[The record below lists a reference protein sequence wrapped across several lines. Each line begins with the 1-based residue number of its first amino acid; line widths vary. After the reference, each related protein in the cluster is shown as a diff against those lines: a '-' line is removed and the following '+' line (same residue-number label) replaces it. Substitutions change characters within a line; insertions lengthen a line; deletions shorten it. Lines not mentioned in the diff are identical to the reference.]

1 MRVGFLGKME
11 HLYESIPESMRT
23 LLLDA
28 AEKVRRAD
36 RVSAFSH
43 IDADGISALAI
54 VSLMLEREGKEYE
67 WKNVHQINSESI
79 LQVEEDIQEF
89 KPDLVIFS
97 DFGTGQIELLKKH
110 IQNIEGIESIIVLDH
125 HLPHDENSDPAKD
138 ESSAEL
144 IEINP
149 CHHGLSGS
157 YDISGAGTAFLLALF
172 VSQDNI
178 DLSELAIVGATGD
191 LQDYY
196 GRGFVGLNKEII
208 ELGKSSGYLELMRDL
223 TFFGI
228 HTRPL
233 PYLLMYATDPYLP
246 GLTGAEEACY
256 AFFQD
261 LGIEMKSEDNWRTW
275 MDLEPSEKQ
284 VAIQGIIQ
292 VVLEHYEDPRIAQGI
307 IGDTVVL
314 SHRPPRTE
322 MRGAKEFSTLLN
334 ACGRNRRP
342 EVGVKVCMKDPE
354 AFTEGRNLLQQH
366 RANLASALRRLEEDG
381 GYKEMNGMYVVDDSQ
396 TPDTIIG
403 IVIGMAQGSMII
415 PTDRPVIGVVRNT
428 TGDSPLAKLSGRA
441 HRRLVK
447 RGVNLKEVFVEAAE
461 ILNEKNDILIAE
473 AGGHPMA
480 AGAFIQKAYLDEYL
494 TLVSQMLAE
503 KLRT

>member
-1 MRVGFLGKME
+1 ME
-11 HLYESIPESMRT
+11 HLCESMPESMSK

-28 AEKVRRAD
+28 AKEVRKAKRIA
-36 RVSAFSH
+36 AFSH

-54 VSLMLEREGKEYE
+54 ISLMLEREGKEYE

-79 LQVEEDIQEF
+79 LQVEEDVREF

-97 DFGTGQIELLKKH
+97 DFGTGQIELVKEH
-110 IQNIEGIESIIVLDH
+110 ILNIEGIESIVILDH
-125 HLPHDENSDPAKD
+125 HLPHDENSDSATDK
-138 ESSAEL
+138 SSKML

-149 CHHGLSGS
+149 SHHGLSGS
-157 YDISGAGTAFLLALF
+157 YDISGAGTTFLLALF
-172 VSQDNI
+172 VSKDNI

-196 GRGFVGLNKEII
+196 GRGFVGLNKEILD
-208 ELGKSSGYLELMRDL
+208 LGQSSGYLEVMRDL

-261 LGIEMKSEDNWRTW
+261 LGIEMKSGDDWRTW

-292 VVLEHYEDPRIAQGI
+292 VVLEHYEDPRVAQGI
-307 IGDTVVL
+307 IGDTIIL

-322 MRGAKEFSTLLN
+322 MRSAKEFSTLLN

-342 EVGVKVCMKDPE
+342 EVGVRVCMKDPE
-354 AFTEGRNLLQQH
+354 AFAEGKNLLQQH

-381 GYKEMNGMYVVDDSQ
+381 GFKEMDGMYVVDDPE

-415 PTDRPVIGVVRNT
+415 PTDRPVIGVVRKT

-441 HRRLVK
+441 NRRLVK
-447 RGVNLKEVFVEAAE
+447 RGINLKDVFVEVAE
-461 ILNEKNDILIAE
+461 GLNERNNTLIAE

-494 TLVSQMLAE
+494 TLVSEMLA
-503 KLRT
+503 KKIKT

>member
-1 MRVGFLGKME
+1 MGKME
-11 HLYESIPESMRT
+11 RFYESIPESMGK
-23 LLLDA
+23 LLFDA
-28 AEKVRRAD
+28 AKEVGRAK
-36 RVSAFSH
+36 RVFAFSH

-54 VSLMLEREGKEYE
+54 ISLMLEREEKEFE

-79 LQVEEDIQEF
+79 LQIEEDIRDY

-97 DFGTGQIELLKKH
+97 DFGSGQISLVEKH
-110 IQNIEGIESIIVLDH
+110 VLNIEVVNSVIVLDH
-125 HLPHDENSDPAKD
+125 HLPPDDIERSETDCERSK
-138 ESSAEL
+138 L

-149 CHHGLSGS
+149 HQHGMNGS
-157 YDISGAGTAFLLALF
+157 YDLSGAGTAFLLALF
-172 VSQDNI
+172 VSPNNV

-196 GRGFVGLNKEII
+196 GRGFVGLNKEIV
-208 ELGKSSGYLELMRDL
+208 ELGEGTGFLDVVRDL

-233 PYLLMYATDPYLP
+233 PYLLQYATDPYLP

-261 LGIEMKSEDNWRTW
+261 LDIDLKSGDEWRVW
-275 MDLEPSEKQ
+275 VDLEPSEKQ
-284 VAIQGIIQ
+284 RAIQGIIQ
-292 VVLEHYEDPRIAQGI
+292 IVLEHYSDPLIAQGI
-307 IGDTVVL
+307 IGDTIVL
-314 SHRPPRTE
+314 SQRPPKTE
-322 MRGAKEFSTLLN
+322 MRSAKEFSTLLN

-342 EVGVKVCMKDPE
+342 EVGVRVCMRDPE
-354 AFTEGRNLLQQH
+354 AFSEGRTLLEQH

-381 GYKEMNGMYVVDDSQ
+381 YIEMPGMYVVDDPQ

-415 PTDRPVIGVVRNT
+415 PTDRPVIGISRNT
-428 TGDSPLAKLSGRA
+428 TEDSPLVKLSGRA
-441 HRRLVK
+441 HKQLVE
-447 RGVNLKEVFVEAAE
+447 RGLNLKEAFVEVSD
-461 ILNEKNDILIAE
+461 ILNEKNNTLIAE

-480 AGAFIQKAYLDEYL
+480 AGAFIQRFHLEEFLD
-494 TLVSQMLAE
+494 LASSRLS
-503 KLRT
+503 KQLGK